1 VKIKI
6 TESQAKRFT
15 DLLKESSMDN
25 ITVKKTDDGSIVFND
40 KIRYNLEVKKLG
52 MWNEVDITDIAKIG
66 PTYKI
71 TASLGGIVKTDV
83 LDPESMEKIKTDLG
97 RPVIEFITKELPKRL
112 VRVPLGDIAGL

>member
-40 KIRYNLEVKKLG
+40 KVRYNLEVKKLG

-83 LDPESMEKIKTDLG
+83 LDP
-97 RPVIEFITKELPKRL
+97 
-112 VRVPLGDIAGL
+112 

>member
-1 VKIKI
+1 MKIKI

-52 MWNEVDITDIAKIG
+52 MWNEVDILLTSNPNLIINK
-66 PTYKI
+66 
-71 TASLGGIVKTDV
+71 
-83 LDPESMEKIKTDLG
+83 
-97 RPVIEFITKELPKRL
+97 PK
-112 VRVPLGDIAGL
+112 DKSKK